1 MSMKQ
6 SHSANKHFHFLV
18 KLKNLEKCLHVIFK
32 QKTARQQVAQMCAHV
47 YMSSYAQL
55 HKEKKTFN
63 SSCIWVIGN
72 EDLIFLN
79 KKCLSFPNISA
90 IKFIQREKGCLVSVE
105 EVRSGRK
112 KGSDWKSGDLGS
124 SHNLSYMDLNKSAF

>member
-1 MSMKQ
+1 MYIYI
-6 SHSANKHFHFLV
+6 L
-18 KLKNLEKCLHVIFK
+18 
-32 QKTARQQVAQMCAHV
+32 
-47 YMSSYAQL
+47 
-55 HKEKKTFN
+55 
-63 SSCIWVIGN
+63 WVIGN

-105 EVRSGRK
+105 EVQSGRK